1 MKIKFTNKIKNL
13 INSNFILEK
22 KVDMLRD
29 TVNRNK
35 LKAPANSNI
44 DDVMSYTKNLNISHR
59 IY

>member
-44 DDVMSYTKNLNISHR
+44 DVVMSYTKNLNISHR